1 MIQKTTQWPHGSGAF
16 PVSKVLVMTSGPDAP
31 TRCGADTIVVSTPL
45 DLIRILEDQ
54 STCVARVLLAGK
66 FARDYQLRS
75 FLLETYPRVDVVIE
89 ADRMVDALGEERE
102 DSDALVA

>member
-16 PVSKVLVMTSGPDAP
+16 PVSRVLVMASGPDVP

-54 STCVARVLLAGK
+54 RTSVASVRLVGK
-66 FARDYQLRS
+66 FARDHQLSS
-75 FLLETYPRVDVVIE
+75 FIVETYPRVDVVIE
-89 ADRMVDALGEERE
+89 KERMFDTHREERE
-102 DSDALVA
+102 GSDALVA